1 MKKRLFLTS
10 IFFLLLIVLV
20 PTLGR
25 YVGKEVKEYYLIS
38 KNFYFN
44 ADKLEPNSVVYQVE
58 NWSGVDSYDVTFNLD
73 SYKNNTVYS
82 KTDIEYEIT
91 YSCSSNVTCDINK
104 TNGIIYTSKHTDS
117 FTITINPIKPLE
129 DGEKATI
136 EVQAKSTSPYEK
148 TLKGKFNVVVGKMG
162 LSYEIIDEQDSTYF
176 EVAITNTLDY
186 YIARETYDKYEKG
199 TKIDIDT
206 YLKLPEYE
214 KKYFASSI
222 VTIDF
227 SPLEALLDMT
237 SSAYLDAISTKTE
250 VIDNHNYVNN
260 VSFKVDALSS
270 YRVKFYKVDVNKDY
284 TYPFENNESIVEV
297 TFD

>member
-10 IFFLLLIVLV
+10 IFFLLLIIIV
-20 PTLGR
+20 PTFGR
-25 YVGKEVKEYYLIS
+25 YVGKEIKDYYLIS

-44 ADKLEPNSVVYQVE
+44 ADKLEPNSIVYQVE

-82 KTDIEYEIT
+82 NSDIEYEVT
-91 YSCSSNVTCDINK
+91 YTCSSNVACTINK
-104 TNGIIYTSKHTDS
+104 TNGIIYAAKHTDS
-117 FTITINPIKPLE
+117 FTITINPIKPLD

-148 TLKGKFNVVVGKMG
+148 VLKGKFNVVVGKMG
-162 LSYEIIDEQDSTYF
+162 LSYEILDEKDSTYF

-199 TKIDIDT
+199 MKIDIDT
-206 YLKLPEYE
+206 YLELPDNE
-214 KKYFASSI
+214 KQYFASSI

-237 SSAYLDAISTKTE
+237 SSAYLDAVSTNTTI
-250 VIDNHNYVNN
+250 IDNHNYINN

-270 YRVKFYKVDVNKDY
+270 YRVKFYKVDTSRDY
-284 TYPFENNESIVEV
+284 TYPFDNNESIVDV

>member
-10 IFFLLLIVLV
+10 IFFLLLIIIV
-20 PTLGR
+20 PTYGR
-25 YVGKEVKEYYLIS
+25 YVGKELKDYYLIS

-44 ADKLEPNSVVYQVE
+44 ADKLEPNSIVYQIE

-73 SYKNNTVYS
+73 SYRNNTVYS
-82 KTDIEYEIT
+82 TTDIEYEIM
-91 YSCSSNVTCDINK
+91 YSCSSNVSCTINK
-104 TNGIIYTSKHTDS
+104 TNGIIYAAKHTDS
-117 FTITINPIKPLE
+117 FIITINPIRPLE

-162 LSYEIIDEQDSTYF
+162 LSYEILDEKDSTYF

-199 TKIDIDT
+199 TKIDINT
-206 YLKLPEYE
+206 YLGLPDSE
-214 KKYFASSI
+214 KQYFASSI

-237 SSAYLDAISTKTE
+237 SSAHLDAVKTNTT
-250 VIDNHNYVNN
+250 VIDNNNYINN

-270 YRVKFYKVDVNKDY
+270 YRVKFYKVDSNKDY
-284 TYPFENNESIVEV
+284 TYPFENNESIVDV